1 MFPAIMSGP
10 DGRGEG
16 MTVKE
21 LVEAAPFCD
30 TVEVIIRENGNGHW
44 IQGYLIGKNIN
55 IYPAF
60 QRKDWI
66 EYRKSHNNCHFD
78 KRMLKAGE
86 EVEGTHGGGGLPMK
100 LIKKSVSNIPDKV
113 ANLQVCSFQPRHI
126 SSYHKEPLTHNEF
139 QLDICSYPEGWELEK
154 EQPETKDNVS
164 KQIPGQMNL
173 LDFME

>member
-1 MFPAIMSGP
+1 MFLVFSR
-10 DGRGEG
+10 GRR
-16 MTVKE
+16 MTVKV

-66 EYRKSHNNCHFD
+66 EYRKTHPNSCSD
-78 KRMLKAGE
+78 KRRLKDGE
-86 EVEGTHGGGGLPMK
+86 EVEGTHGECGLPMK

-113 ANLQVCSFQPRHI
+113 ANLKVCWFQPRYI
-126 SSYHKEPLTHNEF
+126 PCYHGEQLTHNEF
-139 QLDICSYPEGWELEK
+139 QLDIEAYPEGWEPEK
-154 EQPETKDNVS
+154 KQPKSETKDNDS
-164 KQIPGQMNL
+164 KQIPGQMNIS
-173 LDFME
+173 DFME

>member
-1 MFPAIMSGP
+1 
-10 DGRGEG
+10 
-16 MTVKE
+16 MTVRE

-66 EYRKSHNNCHFD
+66 EYRKSHNNCCFD
-78 KRMLKAGE
+78 KRILKAGE
-86 EVEGTHGGGGLPMK
+86 EVEGTHGGRLPVK

-139 QLDICSYPEGWELEK
+139 QLDICAYPEVWEPER
-154 EQPETKDNVS
+154 EQPKSETKDNDS

>member
-1 MFPAIMSGP
+1 
-10 DGRGEG
+10 

-44 IQGYLIGKNIN
+44 IQGFLIGKNIDA
-55 IYPAF
+55 YPAF
-60 QRKDWI
+60 LRKDYI
-66 EYRKSHNNCHFD
+66 EYIKSHPNSHSD
-78 KRMLKAGE
+78 KRRLKAGE
-86 EVEGTHGGGGLPMK
+86 EAEGTHGGCGLPIK

-126 SSYHKEPLTHNEF
+126 PSYHKEALTHNEF
-139 QLDICSYPEGWELEK
+139 QLNICAYPEGWEPEK
-154 EQPETKDNVS
+154 EQPKSETKDNDS

>member
-1 MFPAIMSGP
+1 
-10 DGRGEG
+10 

-44 IQGYLIGKNIN
+44 IQGYLIGKNIDT
-55 IYPAF
+55 YPAF

-78 KRMLKAGE
+78 KRKLKAGE

-126 SSYHKEPLTHNEF
+126 PSYHKEALTHNEF
-139 QLDICSYPEGWELEK
+139 QLDIEAYPEGWEPEK